1 MNPLLLVLCAIRN
14 SQTRPLIRKAL
25 EAGGHRAV
33 AVANY
38 AQAHLLIAN
47 GLEPDLVLLDD
58 APPGRPES
66 DFYNQII
73 QRVSSNRVWLVS
85 CIGEQQCHLRP
96 SMAGARQYLPVV
108 TLDKL
113 DRLLT
118 ELTGAGS
125 GFSSSGST
133 DPGSGDEFSY
143 DCNSNANIGLPPFI
157 EELGEGCFFLAASPK
172 MADLH
177 RQVSLLADT
186 DVNVLILGESG
197 SGKEIVARLIHKYSQ
212 RREKKFLKVN
222 CAALPADL
230 LESELFG
237 YKQGAFTGAIKD
249 LPGKFE
255 QADRGTLFLDEIGE
269 ISVQLQAKL
278 LHVLEDGEFSRL
290 GAQHATHI
298 DVRMLAATNIQ
309 MENALRSGT
318 FREDLYYRLSVFT
331 ITVPPLR
338 ERREEIPYLIDE
350 MIRRTPLDLKGDPS
364 LRFPTRFFDTALLYD
379 WPGNLRELRNVVT
392 RTMIMRDPDAA
403 LRQLEAKIAPAR
415 KGDEPLTARE
425 EHSPGTGMKSVV
437 RDVKDRTEARM
448 IQDALEVAGWNRR
461 HAARSLNIS
470 YRALLYKIQQHR
482 LAPHGLTN
490 MNGQARTR

>member
-1 MNPLLLVLCAIRN
+1 MNPFLLVLCAIRS
-14 SQTRPLIRKAL
+14 SQTRPLVRKAL

-33 AVANY
+33 AVADC

-58 APPGRPES
+58 TPPGRPES

-73 QRVSSNRVWLVS
+73 QRLSANRVWLVS
-85 CIGEQQCHLRP
+85 CISGQQCHLRP
-96 SMAGARQYLPVV
+96 STPGARQYLSVV
-108 TLDKL
+108 TLDNL
-113 DRLLT
+113 DRLVT
-118 ELTGAGS
+118 ELTGSAS
-125 GFSSSGST
+125 GCSSSGST
-133 DPGSGDEFSY
+133 DLSLKNGVPC
-143 DCNSNANIGLPPFI
+143 DCVPNANIGLPPFI

-177 RQVSLLADT
+177 RQVRLLADT

-290 GAQHATHI
+290 GAQHATRI

-309 MENALRSGT
+309 MENALRNGT

-364 LRFPTRFFDTALLYD
+364 LRFPARFFDTALLYD

-403 LRQLEAKIAPAR
+403 LRQLEGKIPPAR
-415 KGDEPLTARE
+415 KGDEPLTAQE
-425 EHSPGTGMKSVV
+425 DFHGAGMKSVV

-482 LAPHGLTN
+482 LAPHRFTN
-490 MNGQARTR
+490 VNGQARTR

>member
-1 MNPLLLVLCAIRN
+1 VNPFLLVLCAIRN

-25 EAGGHRAV
+25 EAGGHRAI
-33 AVANY
+33 AVADC

-47 GLEPDLVLLDD
+47 GLDPDLVLLDD
-58 APPGRPES
+58 TPPGRPES
-66 DFYNQII
+66 DLYTQII

-85 CIGEQQCHLRP
+85 CISEQQCHLRP
-96 SMAGARQYLPVV
+96 SMAGARQYLSVV
-108 TLDKL
+108 TLDTL
-113 DRLLT
+113 DRLIT

-125 GFSSSGST
+125 GSSLSDSDSRVHNGVSC
-133 DPGSGDEFSY
+133 
-143 DCNSNANIGLPPFI
+143 DCASRANVGFPLFI

-186 DVNVLILGESG
+186 DVNVLVLGESG

-212 RREKKFLKVN
+212 RRDKKFLKVN

-290 GAQHATHI
+290 GAQHATHV

-309 MENALRSGT
+309 MENALRNGT

-350 MIRRTPLDLKGDPS
+350 MIRRTPLELKGDPS
-364 LRFPTRFFDTALLYD
+364 LRFPARFFDTALLYD

-403 LRQLEAKIAPAR
+403 LRQLEAMIAPAR
-415 KGDEPLTARE
+415 KSEEPLTAGE
-425 EHSPGTGMKSVV
+425 EYSHGTGMKSVV

-448 IQDALEVAGWNRR
+448 IQEALEVAGWNRR

-482 LAPHGLTN
+482 LAPHSFTN
-490 MNGQARTR
+490 MNGHARTR